1 MKGAIIGCSSSTKI
15 DLSKYKTKTTVFPK
29 VQELST
35 KLIFLC
41 LYKLKIDKNYELD
54 NKFLNCNEE
63 TYGDII
69 EEAFKRGIK
78 PFTLK
83 KEVLLPHPQQ
93 GYILQKTF

>member
-1 MKGAIIGCSSSTKI
+1 M
-15 DLSKYKTKTTVFPK
+15 
-29 VQELST
+29 QELNT

-78 PFTLK
+78 PFFIPVI
-83 KEVLLPHPQQ
+83 VLISSLV
-93 GYILQKTF
+93 ILYNKDNFFTQSFNIYYFLLF